1 NKSILKEVEELEE
14 KVFAA
19 SLQVKGWKLPSKIS
33 KTLSFNTINDVKQNG
48 DNSPLSIAATRLAA
62 LELGIERRYLKH
74 PFRDDKLQIPSNIGT
89 ALAPGEV
96 PTGNNGTLLLP
107 HGIFKISITSALRTW
122 RNALAGVTNAS
133 QLSMC
138 LTLLLNCIAWEKSIM
153 KVFCQMCRKGD
164 NEELL
169 LLCDACDRG
178 YHTYCCTVRD
188 KTFPVGVVIRSHFTR
203 LF

>member
-1 NKSILKEVEELEE
+1 
-14 KVFAA
+14 
-19 SLQVKGWKLPSKIS
+19 
-33 KTLSFNTINDVKQNG
+33 SFNAENDVKENG
-48 DNSPLSIAATRLAA
+48 DTNPLSIAATRLAA
-62 LELGIERRYLKH
+62 LEQAIERRYFKH

-96 PTGNNGTLLLP
+96 PTDASNVEEYPTKTPAAKLN
-107 HGIFKISITSALRTW
+107 ITPALRTW
-122 RNALAGVTNAS
+122 RNAVAGVTNAS

-138 LTLLLNCIAWEKSIM
+138 MTLFTSCIAWEKSIM

-178 YHTYCCTVRD
+178 YHTYCCT
-188 KTFPVGVVIRSHFTR
+188 
-203 LF
+203 